1 MIRSFDWRDVK
12 LVKTL
17 SEQGVCLDAAT
28 GLTHGAHPL
37 QSALFAYLMPAASA
51 PTVIWRAPNSHPKNH
66 GPSAAFGQLRHRP
79 GQELAR
85 VLFVAPPRVPETA
98 EAWLRV
104 VEQLAVEAGERGAHN
119 LIAEVNEDSAEFEAL
134 RTAGFAIYARQS
146 LWKLMAGGHTQP
158 GASTKT
164 VALRPGKSSDAI
176 GVSTLYGNIVPRL
189 VQQVEPPPVR
199 IKRGYVLE
207 QGSEVIAFLD
217 VRQGPVGIWLEP
229 YLHPEAY
236 DLSEAVLHT
245 CLDLLTNGN
254 DKPVYVCVRR
264 YQHWLQEIVARAGFQ
279 WMGSQAVMV
288 KRLAARITEPLLK
301 PLTVAEGQVPTPIV
315 NIHNCQHSAEQVA
328 APLSSSLLEYWLTQ
342 HAKTNYRRSPCVDG
356 RDSGQHWGS
365 PQRRQPHRRPA

>member
-12 LVKTL
+12 LVQTL
-17 SEQGVCLDAAT
+17 GERGVCLDAAT
-28 GLTHGAHPL
+28 CLTHGTRPL
-37 QSALFAYLMPAASA
+37 QSALFAYLMPTASA
-51 PTVIWRAPNSHPKNH
+51 PTVIWRAPNSRPKNN
-66 GPSAAFGQLRHRP
+66 GRVGAFGQLRHRP

-85 VLFVAPPRVPETA
+85 VLFVAPPCVPETA

-146 LWKLMAGGHTQP
+146 LWKLAVGGHAQP
-158 GASTKT
+158 AASGKAA
-164 VALRPGKSSDAI
+164 ALRPGKSSDAI
-176 GVSTLYGNIVPRL
+176 GVSTLYSNIVPRL
-189 VQQVEPPPVR
+189 VQQVEPPPKR

-217 VRQGPVGIWLEP
+217 VRQGPLGIWIEP

-245 CLDLLTNGN
+245 CLGLLTSGN
-254 DKPVYVCVRR
+254 EKPVYVCVRR
-264 YQHWLQEIVARAGFQ
+264 YQDWLQEIVSRAGFR

-315 NIHNCQHSAEQVA
+315 NIHNHQHSAQHIT
-328 APLSSSLLEYWLTQ
+328 APISGSLLEYWLTQ
-342 HAKTNYRRSPCVDG
+342 HAKTNYRRPPCDDG
-356 RDSGQHWGS
+356 RDSSQYWGS